1 MSTIRHMRVLIW
13 SSVGW
18 AAIVPLAIANGAL
31 RQAVLAPRLGIRTAQ
46 PISGILL
53 MLAIAVVAWLLVG
66 RLGPQRHRT
75 WVVIGAGWLLAT
87 LAFEFGMGL
96 VAGRSWP
103 ELLAPYRF
111 VDNNIWPVVLLWVV
125 VAPMTIARARGL
137 SRSMP

>member
-103 ELLAPYRF
+103 ELLART
-111 VDNNIWPVVLLWVV
+111 VSS
-125 VAPMTIARARGL
+125 TITSGQSCCCGSL
-137 SRSMP
+137 SPR